1 MDTKYTLRKITEQD
15 DAAIAQIVRTNLKAY
30 KLDVPGTVY
39 FDPELNHLSAFYN
52 AEENTRD
59 YYIFTD
65 GVKVLGGIGFAAF
78 EAEPGWAEL
87 QKLYLADEVKG
98 NGFGK
103 LLVRTIEEKAK
114 ESGYTYMYLETHT
127 NLDKALNLYERMGF
141 QQIDRPA
148 SVNHSTMNRFYL
160 KKL

>member
-15 DAAIAQIVRTNLKAY
+15 DAAIAEIVRTNLKAY

-114 ESGYTYMYLETHT
+114 EAGYTYMYLETHT

-141 QQIDRPA
+141 QQIERPA
-148 SVNHSTMNRFYL
+148 SVMHNTMNRFYL